1 MTLAE
6 RQAERFKLVTRMREI
21 NDAAEKE
28 KRSFNQAEDEEYRK
42 LEADVEKAD
51 GEIRAEEDKA
61 KRASKLKDLEARA
74 TDPGKPA
81 TKPTPEAE
89 KRKADPKSPRATAE
103 YRDMFR
109 AYLGGGFG
117 AVQQHLAEQ
126 RAETLQVGNYTKAGA
141 LIAPEEMV
149 NELIKFVD
157 ETVFVDKFARH
168 FRLTSALS
176 LGVPSLD
183 TDIDDFDWTAEL
195 LTGSQGDIAV
205 GKRAL
210 TPHPMAKNVK
220 ISKTLNR
227 IGTFPVEG
235 LVRERLGY
243 KVAVTREKAFLTGD
257 GNQKPLGIFTASAN
271 GVPTSR
277 DVSTD
282 NTGTAMTADGLIE
295 AKHFLKAQYWNGA
308 RWVFHRD
315 GIKQIRKM
323 KDGQGNYLWQ
333 PGLAGLSGQGSTILD
348 LPYDISEFAPNTFT
362 SGLYVG
368 ALAYWPLYW
377 VVDAL
382 DLSIQYLDQLYAATN
397 TDGYIARMETDGAP
411 VLAEAFVRVKLG

>member
-6 RQAERFKLVTRMREI
+6 RQAERFRLVTQMRVI
-21 NDAAEKE
+21 NDTAEAE
-28 KRSFNQAEDEEYRK
+28 KRSFKPEEAEEYRK
-42 LEADVEKAD
+42 LEADVETQD
-51 GEIRAEEDKA
+51 VEIRSIEERET
-61 KRASKLKDLEARA
+61 RASKLKDLEARA
-74 TDPGKPA
+74 TEPGKPA

-89 KRKADPKSPRATAE
+89 KRSTSTNPLASPE
-103 YRDMFR
+103 YRDLFR
-109 AYLGGGFG
+109 AYLAGGMG
-117 AVQQHLAEQ
+117 AAQQHMAEK
-126 RAETLQVGNYTKAGA
+126 RVETLQVGLFTKAGA
-141 LIAPEEMV
+141 LVAPESLV
-149 NELIKFVD
+149 GELIKFVD
-157 ETVFVDKFARH
+157 ETVFIDRFARH
-168 FRLTSALS
+168 FRLERALS
-176 LGVPSLD
+176 LGVPTLD

-205 GKRAL
+205 GKREL
-210 TPHPMAKNVK
+210 RPHPMAKNVK

-227 IGTFPVEG
+227 ISSIPIDQ
-235 LVRERLGY
+235 LVGQRLGY

-282 NTGTAMTADGLIE
+282 NTATAMTADGLIE

-315 GIKQIRKM
+315 GIKNIRKL

-362 SGLYVG
+362 AGLYVG
-368 ALAYWPLYW
+368 ALCFWPLYW

-382 DLSIQYLDQLYAATN
+382 DMTVQYLDQLYAATN

-411 VLAEAFVRVKLG
+411 VLAEAFVRVKLGA